1 MSNADRRW
9 LIGPIP
15 DLAWGCGLAY
25 FPVLLVLWVAGPQ
38 LQALVPIGLLPFGSL
53 LLGVPH
59 YGATLL
65 RVYERSEDRRK
76 YRFFTVHLTIVIW
89 GLFTVGLFEPTV
101 GSAIYTVYLT
111 WSPWHYA
118 GQNYGLASMFLRRRG
133 VEVTL
138 WTKRALHASFVLS
151 FALAFMAMH
160 IGNSTGAGYAPT
172 PESNFGAIRF
182 YSLGLPAE
190 TLSWVALFVL
200 IAYVACLGVA
210 AVGLLRR
217 ASLADIMPSALLVL
231 SQALWFTVPI
241 IARSAEI
248 GTGTV
253 AFGLADAQYA
263 FWWIIFAH
271 SAQYLW
277 VTRYFA
283 RSEGAGDRYFAR
295 AMFAGAALYGLPILL
310 FASTDLSPVPFDA
323 GLFLLVNTAVNLHHF
338 VLDGAIWKLRDGAVG
353 RILLRSVEQ
362 PTRPSVTRRGAPWRR
377 IAIVMVA
384 SVYLLQSAVN
394 TFEREFGVVRARDD
408 VQRLRVAERRLTQIR
423 LPSPQVSTLLGLAL
437 ANADQLVEAEIALEK
452 SIDRF
457 PSVLTWTALGQ
468 VRSRQRDWPGAE
480 QALTEALALEP
491 DQRTALHE
499 LGRVRLASG
508 DAAGAIAPLEQALM
522 LSDGEDHRNLSR
534 LLKQALRAAQLHP

>member
-1 MSNADRRW
+1 
-9 LIGPIP
+9 
-15 DLAWGCGLAY
+15 
-25 FPVLLVLWVAGPQ
+25 
-38 LQALVPIGLLPFGSL
+38 
-53 LLGVPH
+53 
-59 YGATLL
+59 
-65 RVYERSEDRRK
+65 
-76 YRFFTVHLTIVIW
+76 
-89 GLFTVGLFEPTV
+89 
-101 GSAIYTVYLT
+101 
-111 WSPWHYA
+111 
-118 GQNYGLASMFLRRRG
+118 
-133 VEVTL
+133 
-138 WTKRALHASFVLS
+138 
-151 FALAFMAMH
+151 
-160 IGNSTGAGYAPT
+160 
-172 PESNFGAIRF
+172 
-182 YSLGLPAE
+182 
-190 TLSWVALFVL
+190 
-200 IAYVACLGVA
+200 
-210 AVGLLRR
+210 
-217 ASLADIMPSALLVL
+217 
-231 SQALWFTVPI
+231 
-241 IARSAEI
+241 
-248 GTGTV
+248 
-253 AFGLADAQYA
+253 
-263 FWWIIFAH
+263 
-271 SAQYLW
+271 
-277 VTRYFA
+277 
-283 RSEGAGDRYFAR
+283 
-295 AMFAGAALYGLPILL
+295 MFAGAALYGLPILL

-338 VLDGAIWKLRDGAVG
+338 VLDGAIWKLRDSAVG

-362 PTRPSVTRRGAPWRR
+362 PTRPSVTRRGAHWRR

-394 TFEREFGVVRARDD
+394 TFEREFGVMRARDD